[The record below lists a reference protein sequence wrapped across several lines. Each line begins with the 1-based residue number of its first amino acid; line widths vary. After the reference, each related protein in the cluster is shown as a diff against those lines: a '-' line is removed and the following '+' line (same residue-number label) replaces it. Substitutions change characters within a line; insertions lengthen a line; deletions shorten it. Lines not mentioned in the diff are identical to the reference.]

1 MRSPNLLL
9 LDEATSALDAESEE
23 VVQKALDAARTG
35 RTCIIVAHRLSTV
48 RNSDR
53 ILVMDKGQVVEQGA
67 HENLIARGGL
77 YARLA
82 ALEFRDQRTAP
93 DEAA

>member
-35 RTCIIVAHRLSTV
+35 RTCIIIAHRLSTV
-48 RNSDR
+48 MNADR
-53 ILVMDKGQVVEQGA
+53 IAVLERGAIVETGWMCW
-67 HENLIARGGL
+67 
-77 YARLA
+77 
-82 ALEFRDQRTAP
+82 FD
-93 DEAA
+93 